1 MNRYTTILWDVD
13 NTLLD
18 FAYSQ
23 KHALAECFQSIGR
36 EMTEE
41 DLALYAQINDEYW
54 RRLELGEVTKK
65 QLLTGRFLSL
75 FQKLG
80 IEGVDVDDFRIR
92 YQNGLGNIYAFLD
105 DSLTICKSLQGKLRQ
120 YVITNGVTSTQRNK
134 LELSGLSGVMD
145 GIFISEEIGS
155 PKPQKPFFD
164 YCLEHIEEKEKSR
177 ILIVGDSLTSDIK
190 GGIQAGIPTCWYHRR
205 ASVMDETLGA
215 GCRPDYEIDDLHKIY
230 GILGLSW

>member
-1 MNRYTTILWDVD
+1 MSRFTTILWDVD

-23 KHALAECFQSIGR
+23 RHALAECFQSIGR
-36 EMTEE
+36 EMTQQE
-41 DLALYAQINDEYW
+41 LALYVQINDEYW

-65 QLLTGRFLSL
+65 QLLTGRFVLL

-80 IEGVDVDDFRIR
+80 IEGVDVDEFRKR
-92 YQNGLGNIYAFLD
+92 YQNGLGTIYAYLD
-105 DSLTICKSLQGKLRQ
+105 DSLTICKDLRGRMRQ
-120 YVITNGVTSTQRNK
+120 YVITNGVTSTQKNK
-134 LELSGLSGVMD
+134 LALSGFADVMD

-164 YCLEHIEEKEKSR
+164 YCLNHIHEKDKSR

-190 GGIQAGIPTCWYHRR
+190 GGIQAGIPTCWYRKT
-205 ASVMDETLGA
+205 AGVMDIALGA
-215 GCRPDYEIDDLHKIY
+215 DSRPDYEITDLHSIY
-230 GILGLSW
+230 DILEISQ